1 MKVLDHLRSLIQGT
15 FMMTKN
21 LKDKVKESFN
31 QWLYSTDKALEEREE
46 LRQKVYLQAA
56 MVLKREDL
64 RARDRRNIEMILK
77 IVE

>member
-21 LKDKVKESFN
+21 LKEKVKESFN

-46 LRQKVYLQAA
+46 LRQKVYLQAE